1 MFVRD
6 LFGERRAAPHKRIRR
21 KNMCVQM
28 KDLNLNKKPL
38 RISFARGRKSRK
50 ADGKLVL
57 TMAARGKV
65 EDEIAQALGI
75 DKSILRKRHIDAIK
89 AGKAARA
96 ATNEVLNDLTS
107 EEYHFL
113 AAATSSFASDWF
125 DPRHGNDLFPGT
137 DGNSAKSILDAFAAW
152 KQQGGKYNCIGLS
165 GRVDPEKLIEFS
177 GVAATYRAREIKP
190 HVCCRRRSVR
200 FKHFWSG

>member
-1 MFVRD
+1 
-6 LFGERRAAPHKRIRR
+6 
-21 KNMCVQM
+21 MCA
-28 KDLNLNKKPL
+28 DEGLNLKKKPL

-89 AGKAARA
+89 AGKARRA
-96 ATNEVLNDLTS
+96 AANEALSTLS
-107 EEYHFL
+107 QEEYCFL
-113 AAATSSFASDWF
+113 DALTGSFSSDWF

-137 DGNSAKSILDAFAAW
+137 DGNSAKSMLDAFAAW
-152 KQQGGKYNCIGLS
+152 KQQGGKYICIGLS
-165 GRVDPEKLIEFS
+165 SRIES
-177 GVAATYRAREIKP
+177 GEGSRI
-190 HVCCRRRSVR
+190 
-200 FKHFWSG
+200 F